1 MLYFFVKKFCKKFQ
15 ESLDKSQKIC
25 GEAPCLKEV
34 SQMNLFANQLKNCI
48 FDIISEM
55 EKHRDTFLFSDPH
68 AFSRKRKWDFATL
81 IRFLLSFGSNSLGL
95 EIGEF
100 FNYKE
105 GFPTVSSF
113 VQQRKKLHFSAL
125 EFLFHQF
132 NDRVSTRLRL
142 FKNYR
147 LLAIDGSD
155 LAIPYNPGENNCKKD
170 KQSSAMHLNG
180 LFDVINKI
188 FVDVIIETETQKDET
203 GMGCKMI
210 DRIRDTYPV
219 IVIADRNYENYNFFA
234 HVEENLYDYV
244 VRIKDRDST
253 GILSGMKLPDQEEF
267 DITRQMFITRQHSL
281 LTKLMAEKYKYIS
294 RKKRFDFSEAEKES
308 RYEMTIRF
316 VRFRLA
322 EDTYECLATS
332 LPEELFSTEDL
343 KEIYRRRW
351 GIETSFRE
359 LKYVLGIA
367 AFHAKQE
374 NSILQEVFARVIMYN
389 FSMLIANRAEAKEKD
404 LKYKL
409 QVNYTQAIR
418 ISQHFF
424 RHLDSGVLY
433 DIEKTIQRFL
443 LPVRPNRKNQRTTP
457 GKDAV
462 PFNYRLA

>member
-1 MLYFFVKKFCKKFQ
+1 
-15 ESLDKSQKIC
+15 
-25 GEAPCLKEV
+25 
-34 SQMNLFANQLKNCI
+34 MNTFANQLKNCI
-48 FDIISEM
+48 FDLISNM
-55 EKHRDTFLFSDPH
+55 EKQVEEFLLSDPH
-68 AFSRKRKWDFATL
+68 AFRRKRKWDFATM
-81 IRFLLSFGSNSLGL
+81 IKFLLSFGSNSLGL

-132 NDRVSTRLRL
+132 NDRVRPQLRL

-147 LLAIDGSD
+147 LLAIDGSN
-155 LAIPYNPGENNCKKD
+155 LSIPYNPRENNCKKE
-170 KQSSAMHLNG
+170 KRISTMHLDG
-180 LFDVINKI
+180 LFDVMNKL
-188 FVDVIIETETQKDET
+188 FVDVIVETENQKDET
-203 GMGCKMI
+203 GMGCKLI
-210 DRIRDTYPV
+210 DRIKDTYPV

-244 VRIKDRDST
+244 VRIKDREST

-267 DITRQMFITRQHSL
+267 DITRHVFITRQHCL

-294 RKKRFDFSEAEKES
+294 RKKRFDFPGTDEDCGYA
-308 RYEMTIRF
+308 MTIRL
-316 VRFRLA
+316 VRFQIT

-332 LPEELFSTEDL
+332 LPEEQFSIEDL

-351 GIETSFRE
+351 GIETGLRE
-359 LKYVLGIA
+359 LKYALGIA
-367 AFHAKQE
+367 AFHSKHE

-389 FSMLIANRAEAKEKD
+389 FSMLIAKRAEPKEKD

-418 ISQHFF
+418 ISRHFF
-424 RHLDSGVLY
+424 RHLDSEVLY
-433 DIEKTIQRFL
+433 DMEKTIQRFL
-443 LPVRPNRKNQRTTP
+443 LPVRPNRKAQRTTL
-457 GKDAV
+457 GKDAI

>member
-1 MLYFFVKKFCKKFQ
+1 
-15 ESLDKSQKIC
+15 
-25 GEAPCLKEV
+25 
-34 SQMNLFANQLKNCI
+34 MNTFANQLKNCI
-48 FDIISEM
+48 FDIISKM
-55 EKHRDTFLFSDPH
+55 ETHTDEFLLSDPH
-68 AFSRKRKWDFATL
+68 AFRRKRKWDFATL

-100 FNYKE
+100 FNYQE
-105 GFPTVSSF
+105 GFPSVSSF

-125 EFLFHQF
+125 EFLFHQL
-132 NDRVSTRLRL
+132 NERVRPQLRL

-147 LLAIDGSD
+147 LLAIDGSN
-155 LAIPYNPGENNCKKD
+155 LAIPYNSMENNCNNE
-170 KQSSAMHLNG
+170 KQSPTMHLDG
-180 LFDVINKI
+180 LFDVMNKI
-188 FVDVIIETETQKDET
+188 FVDVIVETGNQKDET
-203 GMGCKMI
+203 GMGCRMI

-253 GILSGMKLPDQEEF
+253 GILSGMDLPDQEEF
-267 DITRQMFITRQHSL
+267 DITRHVFITRQHSL
-281 LTKLMAEKYKYIS
+281 LTKLMAKKYKYIS
-294 RKKRFDFSEAEKES
+294 RKKRFDFSEAEEDS
-308 RYEMTIRF
+308 RYAMTIRF
-316 VRFRLA
+316 VRFQLT

-332 LPEELFSTEDL
+332 LPEDLFSIEDL
-343 KEIYRRRW
+343 KEIYQRRW
-351 GIETSFRE
+351 GIETGFRE

-367 AFHAKQE
+367 AFHSKQE
-374 NSILQEVFARVIMYN
+374 NSILQEVYARVVMYN
-389 FSMLIANRAEAKEKD
+389 FSMLIASRVEPKEKD

-424 RHLDSGVLY
+424 RHLNSEVLY

-443 LPVRPNRKNQRTTP
+443 LPVRPNRKAQRTTL
-457 GKDAV
+457 GKDAI